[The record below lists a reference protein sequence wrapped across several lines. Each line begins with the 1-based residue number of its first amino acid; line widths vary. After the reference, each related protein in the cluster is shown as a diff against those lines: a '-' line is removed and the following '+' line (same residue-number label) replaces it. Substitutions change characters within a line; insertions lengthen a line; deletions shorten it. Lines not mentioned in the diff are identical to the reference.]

1 MTGSRWAI
9 PWRGR
14 LTCDLWGV
22 LFRLEELERIRA
34 GEITRTYRR
43 WRSPRAKAGST
54 QRTRLGVLAIDAVDR
69 VDARSISD
77 ADAQA
82 AGSQSRAALL
92 KRLAGREGDV
102 YRIDLSWAGADPR
115 VELRRRRATGEELAG
130 LVARL
135 ERIDARSP
143 RGPWTWELLELI
155 RDNEGVRAVELA
167 GGIGRDKLPFKR
179 DVRKLKELG
188 LTESLEVGYRLSP
201 RGRALLG
208 DRAQATAG
216 LPGQRP

>member
-1 MTGSRWAI
+1 
-9 PWRGR
+9 
-14 LTCDLWGV
+14 
-22 LFRLEELERIRA
+22 
-34 GEITRTYRR
+34 
-43 WRSPRAKAGST
+43 
-54 QRTRLGVLAIDAVDR
+54 VDR
-69 VDARSISD
+69 VDARRISD

-102 YRIDLSWAGADPR
+102 FRIDLSWAGADPR

-143 RGPWTWELLELI
+143 RGPWTWQFLELI
-155 RDNEGVRAVELA
+155 RDNEGVRALDLA

-188 LTESLEVGYRLSP
+188 LTESLEVGYRLSR

-208 DRAQATAG
+208 DRGQATERP
-216 LPGQRP
+216 PGRRP